1 MLFMGQDTNESVD
14 PEADE
19 TGLPWLRTW
28 NQVYLLVIIHFAIWI
43 VLLVALTDFFS

>member
-1 MLFMGQDTNESVD
+1 MKRSAALESVA

-28 NQVYLLVIIHFAIWI
+28 KGVYLVVILHF
-43 VLLVALTDFFS
+43 VLWVIFLVALTDFIS

>member
-1 MLFMGQDTNESVD
+1 MKRSPVLDPAE

-28 NQVYLLVIIHFAIWI
+28 NHVYLLVIIHFAIWI
-43 VLLVALTDFFS
+43 ALLVALTNFFS